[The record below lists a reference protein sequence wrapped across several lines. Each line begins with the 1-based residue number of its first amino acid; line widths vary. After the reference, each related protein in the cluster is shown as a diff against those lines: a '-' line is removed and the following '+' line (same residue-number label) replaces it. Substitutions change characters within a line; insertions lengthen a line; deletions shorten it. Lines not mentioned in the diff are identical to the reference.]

1 MIAHA
6 AADGLEAQL
15 RALHA
20 RGELRALATTAIQA
34 YGPEILG
41 YLFAVARDEQVA
53 RDVFSAFLE
62 DVWRGLPGFAWLSAF
77 RTWAYAIAR
86 NALLRQ
92 LRDGARQR
100 RNVRLSD
107 AGLEALAVQART
119 TTLPHLRSELKDRAR
134 QLRSALAA
142 DDQTLLILRVDR
154 RMTWPEIAAI
164 MEGDAEPA
172 RAAAMLRK
180 RYQRIIVRLRAR
192 CEGSAGALGG

>member
-1 MIAHA
+1 MSE
-6 AADGLEAQL
+6 LETEL
-15 RALHA
+15 RAMHA

-41 YLFAVARDEQVA
+41 YVFAVARDEQVA
-53 RDVFSAFLE
+53 SEVFSAFLE

-77 RTWAYAIAR
+77 RTWAYAVAR

-92 LRDGARQR
+92 FRDGARQR

-107 AGLEALAVQART
+107 AGLEALAIQART

-134 QLRSALAA
+134 LLRAALDP

-164 MEGDAEPA
+164 MNLAAEPA

-180 RYQRIIVRLRAR
+180 RYERILNRLRAQS
-192 CEGSAGALGG
+192 GLASAAPA

>member
-1 MIAHA
+1 MS
-6 AADGLEAQL
+6 DLETQL

-20 RGELRALATTAIQA
+20 QGELRALATTAIQA

-41 YLFAVARDEQVA
+41 YVFAVARDEQTA
-53 RDVFSAFLE
+53 SEVFSAFLE
-62 DVWRGLPGFAWLSAF
+62 DLWRGLPGFAWLSAF
-77 RTWAYAIAR
+77 RTWAYAVAR

-92 LRDGARQR
+92 FRDGARQR

-107 AGLEALAVQART
+107 AGLEALAIQART

-134 QLRSALAA
+134 LLRAGL
-142 DDQTLLILRVDR
+142 DPDEQTLLILRVDR

-164 MEGDAEPA
+164 MNLAAEPA

-180 RYQRIIVRLRAR
+180 RYERIIGRLRAQS
-192 CEGSAGALGG
+192 GLTSAA